1 MKPII
6 IYKRKIPYKGEYQF
20 TILYKDKEVKN
31 HDEAINNPK
40 LKVKFEK
47 VLETKSHQKLGRFI
61 LQLGRS
67 ESEQWLK
74 NELEIIYYI
83 VS

>member
-1 MKPII
+1 MKPIT

-20 TILYKDKEVKN
+20 IILYKDKEVKN
-31 HDEAINNPK
+31 HDEAIDNPR
-40 LKVKFEK
+40 LKNKFEK
-47 VLETKSHQKLGRFI
+47 VLDTRSKQKLGRFI
-61 LQLGRS
+61 ANLGIS